1 MRSKQRLNVAHQATI
16 ERESSSALGEALSC
30 RRSTGGAGVPGLRRL
45 GAVRVGREPQFSL
58 ARRPQIADI
67 GVSATPIFM

>member
-30 RRSTGGAGVPGLRRL
+30 RRSTGRRRRYPGCDGSGRYESGANLSFRSL
-45 GAVRVGREPQFSL
+45 AVRKLRILG
-58 ARRPQIADI
+58 
-67 GVSATPIFM
+67 